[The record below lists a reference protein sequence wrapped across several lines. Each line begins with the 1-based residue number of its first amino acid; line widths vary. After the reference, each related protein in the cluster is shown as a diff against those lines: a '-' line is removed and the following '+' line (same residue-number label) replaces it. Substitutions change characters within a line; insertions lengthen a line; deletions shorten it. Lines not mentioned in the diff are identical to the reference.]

1 MQYIIIIIIIIIFF
15 NRKNIKYFL
24 SSNQPLLLLPQ
35 ILILKI
41 RTLETKSLSKGG
53 VLLVRDEK

>member
-1 MQYIIIIIIIIIFF
+1 
-15 NRKNIKYFL
+15 
-24 SSNQPLLLLPQ
+24 
-35 ILILKI
+35 LILKI